1 MVFVL
6 VLKHLIFILW
16 RIQEGSW
23 DKNHS
28 LCGFG
33 LEEVIQLCILGCWR
47 CLGSMGYR
55 DIGCPSSQ
63 ALFITVTVR
72 ISRHSQEPDGAPNIK
87 SLIFLAYL
95 KLQRELQ

>member
-28 LCGFG
+28 LCVFG
-33 LEEVIQLCILGCWR
+33 LEEVIQLYILGSWR
-47 CLGSMGYR
+47 FLGRMRYR

-72 ISRHSQEPDGAPNIK
+72 ISRHSQEAEGAPNIK
-87 SLIFLAYL
+87 SLLFVTDL